1 MKCQV
6 LIEEKYSFV
15 KGQISKFRPTIVLNV
30 FLLAID
36 RGVKTFGITIVDF
49 DIEIFLRSSSYVPFC
64 LFLVLPRVAADP
76 QVPPVVGKERTRS
89 PEKRYSQ
96 SYLQFRN

>member
-6 LIEEKYSFV
+6 LIEEKYSFG
-15 KGQISKFRPTIVLNV
+15 KGQISKFRPKIVLNA
-30 FLLAID
+30 FLLCLWFN
-36 RGVKTFGITIVDF
+36 REVKTFGITIVDF

-76 QVPPVVGKERTRS
+76 LVPPIVGKERTRS
-89 PEKRYSQ
+89 PEKR
-96 SYLQFRN
+96 

>member
-49 DIEIFLRSSSYVPFC
+49 DIEIC
-64 LFLVLPRVAADP
+64 
-76 QVPPVVGKERTRS
+76 
-89 PEKRYSQ
+89 
-96 SYLQFRN
+96 